1 MQSYWHCLPLLVTS
15 VQALTST
22 THYANTTTERETL
35 QPSSS
40 ATESSTNVGAYIA
53 QGLGGSQSDSSNT
66 QQSTSTP
73 APSSQSSLTLT
84 SSATSQHNTT
94 STYLAP
100 ITTFS
105 STALSASFSYAS
117 NVSGITEA
125 AQCWSDLSSWY
136 VSSVSWYNSF
146 AANSTFA
153 VTNTSQP
160 NFDPID
166 KTTTFYPTNVS
177 STYTLCDGS
186 PRADVSPLTQYIT
199 SISTYYYTY
208 QQPDI
213 PSSFR
218 SQPCTPTPEQC
229 RIYYYNSNLYDPSA
243 DARVWE
249 SFNNETRMENDED
262 RADADQLLRYCGFP
276 AHLSEPCIIAG
287 GPVQLFYFPV
297 ETIGGDLCYPNGSN
311 ISTIINTKPEV
322 VTTLGREYTSG
333 SVYLSFSTLYASYD
347 GFWDRIGPTYSDYV
361 MTLKT
366 EDISTHCGGGAIGWD
381 WGPATQVNFAD
392 WNKPLRADVYNCQ
405 KQCSSTAPCSTIWD
419 NFNPWLAVPTV
430 IKSMVPQ
437 WSTCTYN
444 DDMEAPLLFDPPK
457 ALQQVATAASITM
470 PSLPSTTAASPSS
483 TLISPLPIET
493 GPPSSTQKSTTS
505 DVGSPGLPAS
515 YSSDIP
521 GSGSSTPSAAGSYN
535 TPVAQSS
542 VVDPQ
547 SAGESTQVSYNP
559 APGDTS
565 DTQQSSTG
573 EDRDPANTQD
583 VPFTPSA
590 DPGGAI
596 ASVFDSVAPTV
607 ANEAPSASPGN
618 VIAATSDSWMAAT
631 TAVTESG
638 TPNALTVLHSALDS
652 AVDPNV
658 SPANDEGDP
667 ESNGS
672 LEGGLATS
680 TGASSQGINIAGSSQ
695 EWQNAAATTLT
706 IDYKFFTVSQAPNS
720 DLLVNGMI
728 VSQGATATQVDGQMF
743 SIEGSHLLAGPT
755 TVQLPSV
762 PTPVSVSA
770 MTTGVIITGTMLSVG
785 GPAMQLDGSTIS
797 LASEGL
803 VLVNAQTTER
813 FSSMP
818 TDLPNGSSVLVAG
831 AMTLTAAAMSAVGTA
846 VTGARFTVGS
856 QVFSV
861 DEDASAPNVE
871 IVDGSISITVGGSA
885 QTVDGHTFSAASN
898 NVAVVDGSSVRISA
912 TATSEGDI
920 RQTGVQTTTGSA
932 NVAVAQASTDPSGSA
947 SSNAAPLCS
956 WRLQAALAVVF
967 SVSWI
972 I

>member
-1 MQSYWHCLPLLVTS
+1 MQSRWRCLPLLFFGA
-15 VQALTST
+15 QALATT

-40 ATESSTNVGAYIA
+40 APETSTNVGAYIA
-53 QGLGGSQSDSSNT
+53 QGLGGSQSDSSDT
-66 QQSTSTP
+66 QQSFSTP
-73 APSSQSSLTLT
+73 EPSPQSSLTLAT
-84 SSATSQHNTT
+84 SATSQHNIT

-100 ITTFS
+100 ITGFS
-105 STALSASFSYAS
+105 STALSASFSYAT

-160 NFDPID
+160 NFDPIN
-166 KTTTFYPTNVS
+166 KVTTFYPTNVS

-208 QQPDI
+208 QQPDL

-243 DARVWE
+243 DSRVWE
-249 SFNNETRMENDED
+249 SFNNETRMANDED
-262 RADADQLLRYCGFP
+262 RAAADQLMRYCGFP

-287 GPVQLFYFPV
+287 GPVELFYFPV
-297 ETIGGDLCYPNGSN
+297 ETVGGDLCYANGSN

-392 WNKPLRADVYNCQ
+392 WNKPLRAEVYNCQ

-457 ALQQVATAASITM
+457 ALQQVATAASVTM
-470 PSLPSTTAASPSS
+470 PSSPSTTAASPSS
-483 TLISPLPIET
+483 TLISPLPVET
-493 GPPSSTQKSTTS
+493 GSPSSTQMSTTS
-505 DVGSPGLPAS
+505 AVGSPGRPVS

-521 GSGSSTPSAAGSYN
+521 GSGSSTPSAAGSYD

-547 SAGESTQVSYNP
+547 TAGESTRVSYNP
-559 APGDTS
+559 APGVAS

-573 EDRDPANTQD
+573 EDRDPANTQG

-596 ASVFDSVAPTV
+596 ASVFNSVAHTV
-607 ANEAPSASPGN
+607 ANEAPSASHGN
-618 VIAATSDSWMAAT
+618 VVAATSDSWMAAT
-631 TAVTESG
+631 TAVKESG
-638 TPNALTVLHSALDS
+638 APNALTVLHSALSS
-652 AVDPNV
+652 AMDPNA
-658 SPANDEGDP
+658 SPSNDEGDT

-672 LEGGLATS
+672 LEDGLATS
-680 TGASSQGINIAGSSQ
+680 TGPSSQAVDIASPSQ
-695 EWQNAAATTLT
+695 EWQNAAVTTLT
-706 IDYKFFTVSQAPNS
+706 MDNKIFTVSQAPNS
-720 DLLVNGMI
+720 DLLVNGMV
-728 VSQGATATQVDGQMF
+728 VSQGATATQIDGQMF
-743 SIEGSHLLAGPT
+743 SIVSSHLLAGST
-755 TVQLPSV
+755 TVEMPSV
-762 PTPVSVSA
+762 PTSA
-770 MTTGVIITGTMLSVG
+770 GATIAGVEIAGTTLSVG
-785 GPAMQLDGSTIS
+785 GPGLHTDGRTVS
-797 LASEGL
+797 LASNGL
-803 VLVNAQTTER
+803 VLVDAQTTER

-818 TDLPNGSSVLVAG
+818 TDLPNGSSVMVAG
-831 AMTLTAAAMSAVGTA
+831 AMTLTAAAISGMGTA
-846 VTGARFTVGS
+846 IAGARYTVGS

-861 DEDASAPNVE
+861 DGDASTPGVV
-871 IVDGSISITVGGSA
+871 IVDGSISITVGGAA
-885 QTVDGHTFSAASN
+885 QTADGHTFSAASDD
-898 NVAVVDGSSVRISA
+898 VMVVDGSSVGPSA
-912 TATSEGDI
+912 TVTSEGNA
-920 RQTGVQTTTGSA
+920 RQTVDPTTTRPA
-932 NVAVAQASTDPSGSA
+932 VVAVAQASASPSGSA
-947 SSNAAPLCS
+947 SSHAAPLCL
-956 WRLQAALAVVF
+956 WRLQAVLAIVF

-972 I
+972 M

>member
-1 MQSYWHCLPLLVTS
+1 MRPCWHCLPLLLTS
-15 VQALTST
+15 VQALVT
-22 THYANTTTERETL
+22 TTYYANTTTERETL
-35 QPSSS
+35 RSPSS
-40 ATESSTNVGAYIA
+40 APDSSTNVGAYIA
-53 QGLGGSQSDSSNT
+53 QGLGGSQSDSSDT
-66 QQSTSTP
+66 QQSTSIP

-84 SSATSQHNTT
+84 SSATVQHNTT

-208 QQPDI
+208 QQPDL

-243 DARVWE
+243 DASVWE

-287 GPVQLFYFPV
+287 GPVQLFYFAV
-297 ETIGGDLCYPNGSN
+297 DTIGGDLCYPNGSN

-366 EDISTHCGGGAIGWD
+366 EDVSTHCGGGAIGWD

-470 PSLPSTTAASPSS
+470 PSSPSPTPASPSS
-483 TLISPLPIET
+483 TFISPLPVET
-493 GPPSSTQKSTTS
+493 GPRSSTQKSTTS
-505 DVGSPGLPAS
+505 AVDSPGLPSS
-515 YSSDIP
+515 YPSDIP
-521 GSGSSTPSAAGSYN
+521 GSSSSTPPAAGFSES
-535 TPVAQSS
+535 PVVQSS
-542 VVDPQ
+542 MVDPQ
-547 SAGESTQVSYNP
+547 SAGESTQISYNP
-559 APGDTS
+559 TPGDTS
-565 DTQQSSTG
+565 DTQQTSTG
-573 EDRDPANTQD
+573 ESWDPANTQG
-583 VPFTPSA
+583 VPFAPSA

-607 ANEAPSASPGN
+607 ANETPSASPGN
-618 VIAATSDSWMAAT
+618 VIAAASDSWMAAT
-631 TAVTESG
+631 TAVKESG
-638 TPNALTVLHSALDS
+638 TPNALTVLHSALNS
-652 AVDPNV
+652 AVDPNT
-658 SPANDEGDP
+658 SPANDDGHS

-672 LEGGLATS
+672 LGDGLATS
-680 TGASSQGINIAGSSQ
+680 VGASSQGINIAGSSQ

-706 IDYKFFTVSQAPNS
+706 IDNKIFTVSQAPNS

-728 VSQGATATQVDGQMF
+728 VSQGVTATQVDGQMF
-743 SIEGSHLLAGPT
+743 SIESSHLFAGST
-755 TVQLPSV
+755 TVELPSL
-762 PTPVSVSA
+762 PTPVGAITVGVEIA
-770 MTTGVIITGTMLSVG
+770 GTTLSVG
-785 GPAMQLDGSTIS
+785 GPELCTNGRTIS
-797 LASEGL
+797 LASNGL
-803 VLVNAQTTER
+803 VLVGAQTTER

-831 AMTLTAAAMSAVGTA
+831 AITLTAAAISGMDTA
-846 VTGARFTVGS
+846 IAGARYTVGS

-861 DEDASAPNVE
+861 DDDASAPGVE

-885 QTVDGHTFSAASN
+885 QTVDGHAFSAASDA
-898 NVAVVDGSSVRISA
+898 VVVVDGSSVRLSA
-912 TATSEGDI
+912 TVTSEGNA
-920 RQTGVQTTTGSA
+920 RQTVDPTTTRPA
-932 NVAVAQASTDPSGSA
+932 DVAVIQASTSPSGSA
-947 SSNAAPLCS
+947 SSDASPLCLG
-956 WRLQAALAVVF
+956 RLQAVLAIVF